1 MFKVILADSWG
12 CCFGVERA
20 LKLVEKTAQTTS
32 GPVRILNKIVH
43 NSAIVKSLEEKN
55 IVSIS
60 DLDQAQEGTL
70 VISAHGVA
78 PSIREAA
85 QKRGLHIV
93 DTTCPLVTRIH
104 KAAKQLLD
112 KGCRVLIYGDK
123 NHNEVKGVVG
133 IAADRIVVIDEKT
146 DLELLPQIEG
156 PVGFISQS
164 TQSTKQFDILEERLK
179 RKYSQLEVQNTI
191 CDPTVRRQEAIRN
204 LAPQVEM
211 LLVVGSTISS
221 NSLRL
226 LELAQN
232 FCPHS
237 YLIDNASQIKVE
249 WLEGVEKVGIT
260 AGASTP
266 AHLVREVVEKVYQ
279 LYEENFMNKVTNPN

>member
-12 CCFGVERA
+12 FCFGVERA
-20 LKLVEKTAQTTS
+20 LKLVEKTAQATP
-32 GPVRILNKIVH
+32 GPIKILNKIVH
-43 NSAIVKSLEEKN
+43 NSSIVKSLEERN

-60 DLDQAQEGTL
+60 DLEDAQDGTL
-70 VISAHGVA
+70 VISAHGVS
-78 PSIREAA
+78 PSVREAA

-112 KGCRVLIYGDK
+112 KGCTVLIYGDI

-133 IAADRIVVIDEKT
+133 IAPDRIIVIDERS
-146 DLELLPQIEG
+146 DLELLPEIEG

-164 TQSTKQFDILEERLK
+164 TQSTKQFDVIEQKLK
-179 RKYSQLEVQNTI
+179 EKYPRLEVQNTI
-191 CDPTVRRQEAIRN
+191 CDPTLRRQEAIKK

-221 NSLRL
+221 NSQRL
-226 LELAQN
+226 LELAQDY
-232 FCPHS
+232 CPKS
-237 YLIDNASQIKVE
+237 YLIDSASQIKVE
-249 WLEGVEKVGIT
+249 WLEGIEKVGIT

-266 AHLVREVVEKVYQ
+266 ANLVRGVVEKVYQ
-279 LYEENFMNKVTNPN
+279 IYEEHYLKQTVS

>member
-12 CCFGVERA
+12 FCFGVERA

-85 QKRGLHIV
+85 
-93 DTTCPLVTRIH
+93 
-104 KAAKQLLD
+104 KQLLD
-112 KGCRVLIYGDK
+112 KGCTVLIYGDK

-146 DLELLPQIEG
+146 DLELLPQLEG
-156 PVGFISQS
+156 PVGFISPS
-164 TQSTKQFDILEERLK
+164 TQSTKQ
-179 RKYSQLEVQNTI
+179 
-191 CDPTVRRQEAIRN
+191 
-204 LAPQVEM
+204 
-211 LLVVGSTISS
+211 
-221 NSLRL
+221 
-226 LELAQN
+226 
-232 FCPHS
+232 
-237 YLIDNASQIKVE
+237 
-249 WLEGVEKVGIT
+249 
-260 AGASTP
+260 
-266 AHLVREVVEKVYQ
+266 
-279 LYEENFMNKVTNPN
+279 